1 MASTLILLAC
11 LAVATLAVPAR
22 HEHGNAELS
31 KANAGF
37 SQRLYQKIAVGKS
50 EAVYS
55 PYSIH
60 SALSMTALGARGQT
74 ASEMYST
81 LGLTSMAAG
90 PDNAYHDLIVRL
102 NSAKDVQLY
111 TGNGIFTNPSFNIV
125 PSFVTDVQNKYFAKA
140 EAFDMNAAGGPEKPI
155 NDFIER
161 NTHDMIKN
169 VVKSN
174 SITSDTVMLLVNTL
188 FFKGNW
194 AENFDVYKTQKKPF
208 HQLGGARSQVDMM
221 KDERHVN
228 FKSDNSLKADM
239 VRIPFKGGR
248 FSLYVV
254 LPQSVDGITALETS
268 LTSGDA
274 INKLF
279 DGLEPKYASLE
290 IPKFRIESSFQLK
303 DQLKALGMVKAFD
316 AKAANFSGITPAKET
331 YISSVIHQAMIEVKE
346 TGTTA
351 AATTAVSIEATSLL
365 VPPPDMVYFRADH
378 PFLFFLRDD
387 QTKQILFQ
395 GKFSG

>member
-37 SQRLYQKIAVGKS
+37 SQRLYQKIA
-50 EAVYS
+50 
-55 PYSIH
+55 
-60 SALSMTALGARGQT
+60 
-74 ASEMYST
+74 
-81 LGLTSMAAG
+81 
-90 PDNAYHDLIVRL
+90 L

-316 AKAANFSGITPAKET
+316 AKAANFTKET

>member
-1 MASTLILLAC
+1 MASMLILLAC
-11 LAVATLAVPAR
+11 VAVATLAVPAR
-22 HEHGNAELS
+22 QGDGIADLS

-37 SQRLYQKIAVGKS
+37 SQRLYQKIAMGKS
-50 EAVYS
+50 EADKR
-55 PYSIH
+55 P
-60 SALSMTALGARGQT
+60 Q
-74 ASEMYST
+74 
-81 LGLTSMAAG
+81 
-90 PDNAYHDLIVRL
+90 L
-102 NSAKDVQLY
+102 NSDKDIELY

-125 PSFVTDVQNKYFAKA
+125 PSFVSDAQKKYFAKA

-161 NTHDMIKN
+161 NTHDMIKD

-174 SITSDTVMLLVNTL
+174 SITSDTVMLLVNTV
-188 FFKGNW
+188 FFNGTW
-194 AENFDVYKTQKKPF
+194 ADRFSEYRTLKKPF

-221 KDERHVN
+221 RDDRYVN

-254 LPQSVDGITALETS
+254 LPQSVGGITALETS

-279 DGLEPKYASLE
+279 DGFQPKYVSLE
-290 IPKFRIESSFQLK
+290 IPKFKIESTFQLK

-316 AKAANFSGITPAKET
+316 AKAANFSGITTAYSDHSAEASHYKRS
-331 YISSVIHQAMIEVKE
+331 YVFFFFGVKVQAFAPYRNMEEDK
-346 TGTTA
+346 A
-351 AATTAVSIEATSLL
+351 FLLCVS
-365 VPPPDMVYFRADH
+365 
-378 PFLFFLRDD
+378 
-387 QTKQILFQ
+387 
-395 GKFSG
+395 